1 MTKRYFKS
9 ATETPIGNGE
19 VYVEFDGEWATRQ
32 VDVIGQRWFCS
43 HGHTYHEE
51 IGLSL
56 TDQALSTLE
65 PDPEDEIS
73 AAEFEEVWREA
84 LRRCQ

>member
-9 ATETPIGNGE
+9 ATETDIGNGE

-43 HGHTYHEE
+43 HGHTYHPE
-51 IGLSL
+51 IGLAL
-56 TDQALSTLE
+56 LDQPLSVAQ
-65 PDPEDEIS
+65 PDPEYEITAS
-73 AAEFEEVWREA
+73 DFEQVWREA
-84 LRRCQ
+84 LERCR